1 MKLSKGFTLIELI
14 VVMAVFLFVI
24 GTSISIFISI
34 IQHQRRI
41 LAEEEL
47 LNQTSYVIEYMSKA
61 LRMAKAD
68 TSGDCLTDDLG
79 VSHPEYVYL
88 LTRPDSKTGF
98 YRGIKFINQSDN
110 NACQEFFLDDT
121 GETSVLKEKKEYV
134 PYAILGDESAIAL
147 TSEKIKINSLR
158 FGINGLDGSIRG
170 TDYVSDSDASQP
182 RITILLDVESGTGAS
197 EAAKKIQTTVSRRT
211 LNTQQ

>member
-1 MKLSKGFTLIELI
+1 MRQKKFYMIGTNKGFTLIELI
-14 VVMAVFLFVI
+14 VVMAVFMFVL

-61 LRMAKAD
+61 LRMAKTDA
-68 TSGDCLTDDLG
+68 TGDCMTDDLG
-79 VSHPEYVYL
+79 ISHPGYVYL
-88 LTRPDSKTGF
+88 LTRPDSKAGF

-110 NACQEFFLDDT
+110 NSCQEFYLDENGDAP
-121 GETSVLKEKKEYV
+121 VLKEEK
-134 PYAILGDESAIAL
+134 AGDAVAL
-147 TSEKIKINSLR
+147 TSEKIKINSIR

-170 TDYVSDSDASQP
+170 QDHVSGDDINQP
-182 RITILLDVESGTGAS
+182 RITILLDVEN
-197 EAAKKIQTTVSRRT
+197 INLQTTVSRRN
-211 LNTQQ
+211 LSTQQ